1 MLSPEL
7 IRMNLAVPGDAAD
20 AAAGTVAFVELEQ
33 LEHFLGPSGIFPF
46 HAHPEIRT
54 IRVVIH
60 GKHFFG
66 HALVKAFAGLVH
78 NQINHGAGFS
88 VTEVF
93 LYQLGSAAGV
103 DKMIKTDTGN
113 IPLAQYVEN
122 FRDFRCV
129 AFVDGEAQSD
139 LDAFLPA
146 VFKTFQGAAVG
157 AGHPPELVMN
167 LLAAVE

>member
-1 MLSPEL
+1 
-7 IRMNLAVPGDAAD
+7 
-20 AAAGTVAFVELEQ
+20 
-33 LEHFLGPSGIFPF
+33 
-46 HAHPEIRT
+46 
-54 IRVVIH
+54 
-60 GKHFFG
+60 
-66 HALVKAFAGLVH
+66 
-78 NQINHGAGFS
+78 
-88 VTEVF
+88 
-93 LYQLGSAAGV
+93 
-103 DKMIKTDTGN
+103 MIKTDTGN